1 MKNVTRKESGN
12 GILVQAV
19 GPIID
24 VRFPDGV
31 LPSILTALYVELEDR
46 KLVLE
51 VAQHVGDDT
60 ARCVAMAPTEG
71 VYRGMKVINT
81 HAPISVPVGNATL
94 GRMFN
99 VLGEPIDDIEDNSKQ
114 RRGVPGRFV

>member
-31 LPSILTALYVELEDR
+31 LPSILTALYVELED
-46 KLVLE
+46 
-51 VAQHVGDDT
+51 
-60 ARCVAMAPTEG
+60 C
-71 VYRGMKVINT
+71 
-81 HAPISVPVGNATL
+81 TL
-94 GRMFN
+94 CCYGTN
-99 VLGEPIDDIEDNSKQ
+99 
-114 RRGVPGRFV
+114 

>member
-1 MKNVTRKESGN
+1 MKNVTKKESGN

-71 VYRGMKVINT
+71 HKYSCAYFSSCWKCNFRK
-81 HAPISVPVGNATL
+81 
-94 GRMFN
+94 N
-99 VLGEPIDDIEDNSKQ
+99 V
-114 RRGVPGRFV
+114 